1 MRSGRVRSLFGVW
14 LASAVFPL
22 AFSALGCGPRWNVI
36 QQAVPDPFVSQHQ
49 FFIEAVHA
57 DHFYV
62 GDLPEPVY
70 LSGKT
75 PEQQASWQADKQ
87 DMITRYSEGVMSDGE
102 GLLFPTQPNPEAF
115 VIRPIVE
122 FVEPGFY
129 GVVVSRATE
138 VAMRVEILA
147 PNGQL
152 LDAIGIRSTIGAS
165 MINPASGTRLRQ
177 AAEDLGRV
185 TADYLKTRSFR

>member
-1 MRSGRVRSLFGVW
+1 M
-14 LASAVFPL
+14 LASSVLGIA
-22 AFSALGCGPRWNVI
+22 SMALGCEPRWSVI

-57 DHFYV
+57 DRLFV
-62 GDLPEPVY
+62 GELPEPVY

-87 DMITRYSEGVMSDGE
+87 DMITRYAEGVMSEGE
-102 GLLFPTQPNPEAF
+102 GLLFPTQPNPGAF
-115 VIRPIVE
+115 IIRPIVE

-129 GVVVSRATE
+129 GVVVSKATE

-152 LDAIGIRSTIGAS
+152 LDAIGIRSAIGAS
-165 MINPASGTRLRQ
+165 MFNAASGTRLRQ

-185 TADYLKTRSFR
+185 TADYLKARSSH